1 LGSQWIEVVDGRQV
15 RQPLCSARFRYLGE
29 GRLFRIEIKSG
40 KNEYFWLCS
49 DCTSKMTL
57 KAERGKGVIVVGRS
71 TAKPPESP
79 PDEQGNRGP

>member
-1 LGSQWIEVVDGRQV
+1 MVAKCAN
-15 RQPLCSARFRYLGE
+15 PPCSARFRYLGE
-29 GRLFRIEIKSG
+29 GRLFRMEIKSG

-57 KAERGKGVIVVGRS
+57 KAERGKNVIVVRRS

-79 PDEQGNRGP
+79 QTPDEQGNCGP